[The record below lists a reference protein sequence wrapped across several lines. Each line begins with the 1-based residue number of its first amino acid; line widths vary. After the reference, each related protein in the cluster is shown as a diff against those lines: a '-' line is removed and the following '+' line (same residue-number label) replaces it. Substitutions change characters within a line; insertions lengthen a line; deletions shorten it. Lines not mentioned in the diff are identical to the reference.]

1 MGKTR
6 HSFLLAGLKLF
17 DLMLMVVSFALATI
31 PVLYAS
37 AGVSVEDFFSVR
49 VKVQNFI
56 IFLGLILAWHVIFSA
71 LGVYE
76 SRRCLCLQSA
86 AYNTFKATS
95 LCALVLGITS
105 AICHVRMVN
114 LAFVVEFW
122 AALSALAVITRLG
135 IRYLLTR
142 PRTRARHT
150 RNVLVVG
157 TNPRAVEV
165 ARRIESM
172 PELGARV
179 IGFADE
185 DWQGLAAFHKAGHRV
200 VCDFGYFAEFVRKA
214 AIDEVVMALPIK
226 SFYFQASRIAAL
238 CEEQGIVFS
247 VVPTLFNLKIARAR
261 AESLEGESFLTLY
274 TGRLEGWPAVLKRAL
289 DFTIAL
295 VLLVLLAP
303 LFLVT
308 AILIKLTSSGT
319 VFFSQERIGLN
330 KHRFRIWKFRTMVRD
345 AESRMAQVEGLNEV
359 TGPVFKITNDP
370 RITPLGKFLRQ
381 TSVDELPQLYNV
393 LKGEMSLVGP
403 RPLPVRD
410 YEGFDRDWHR
420 RRFSV
425 RPGITCLWQVNGRSS
440 IPFDQWMKMDMEYID
455 HWSLWLDMK
464 ILLNTIPAVL
474 RGSGAA

>member
-6 HSFLLAGLKLF
+6 QSYLLTGLKLF
-17 DLMLMVVSFALATI
+17 DLTLLLVSFALATI
-31 PVLYAS
+31 PVLYAN
-37 AGVSVEDFFSVR
+37 AGVSVEDFFSMR
-49 VKVQNFI
+49 IKLQNFI
-56 IFLGLILAWHVIFSA
+56 IFLALILVWHLIFSG

-76 SRRCLCLQSA
+76 SRKCLCQKSA
-86 AYNTFKATS
+86 PFDAFKATS
-95 LCALVLGITS
+95 LCALILGITS
-105 AICHVRMVN
+105 AICRVRMVN
-114 LAFVVEFW
+114 LVFVVEFW
-122 AALSALAVITRLG
+122 ATLSTLAVVTRLG
-135 IRYLLTR
+135 VRYLLTR
-142 PRTRARHT
+142 PRSHAGDTH
-150 RNVLVVG
+150 NVIVVG

-185 DWQGLAAFHKAGHRV
+185 DWPGLMAFQKAGHRL
-200 VCDFGYFAEFVRKA
+200 VCDFGHFAEFVRKA

-295 VLLVLLAP
+295 ALLVFLAP

-308 AILIKLTSSGT
+308 AVLIKLTSPGP

-330 KHRFRIWKFRTMVRD
+330 KHRFRIWKFRTMVPD

-359 TGPVFKITNDP
+359 AGPVFKITNDP
-370 RITPLGKFLRQ
+370 RITPIGKFLRQ
-381 TSVDELPQLYNV
+381 TSIDELPQLYNV

-440 IPFDQWMKMDMEYID
+440 IPFDQWMEMDMDYID

-464 ILLNTIPAVL
+464 ILFSTIPAVL
-474 RGSGAA
+474 KGSGAA

>member
-1 MGKTR
+1 MGKSR
-6 HSFLLAGLKLF
+6 ANLLLTGIKIL
-17 DLMLMVVSFALATI
+17 DLTLLIASFAIATI

-37 AGVSVEDFFSVR
+37 EGVSLADFFSMR
-49 VKVQNFI
+49 IKVQNFI
-56 IFLGLILAWHVIFSA
+56 IFLLLILAWHIVFYVIGA
-71 LGVYE
+71 YE
-76 SRRCLCLQSA
+76 SRRYLRQPSA
-86 AYNTFKATS
+86 TVDAFKATS
-95 LCALVLGITS
+95 LCALSLGIFA
-105 AICHVRMVN
+105 AICRVRMVD

-122 AALSALAVITRLG
+122 IVSSVLAILTRLVV
-135 IRYLLTR
+135 RYNLNR
-142 PRTRARHT
+142 PRLHARHVH
-150 RNVLVVG
+150 NVLIVG
-157 TNPRAVEV
+157 TNQRAIEV

-185 DWQGLAAFHKAGHRV
+185 EWQGLEALGKTGHRV
-200 VCDFGYFAEFVRKA
+200 VCDFRRFAEFVRRA

-226 SFYFQASRIAAL
+226 SHYFEASRIAAL

-247 VVPTLFNLKIARAR
+247 VIPALFNLKIAHPR

-289 DFTIAL
+289 DFTVAF
-295 VLLVLLAP
+295 LLLILLIP
-303 LFLVT
+303 LFIVV
-308 AILIKLTSSGT
+308 AILIKLDSPGP

-330 KHRFRIWKFRTMVRD
+330 KHRFRIWKFRTMVPD
-345 AESRMAQVEGLNEV
+345 AEKRMAEIESLNEV

-370 RITPLGKFLRQ
+370 RITALGRILRK
-381 TSVDELPQLYNV
+381 TSIDELPQLYNV
-393 LKGEMSLVGP
+393 LKGDMSLVGP

-440 IPFDQWMKMDMEYID
+440 IPFEQWMKMDMEYID
-455 HWSLWLDMK
+455 HWSLWLDLK